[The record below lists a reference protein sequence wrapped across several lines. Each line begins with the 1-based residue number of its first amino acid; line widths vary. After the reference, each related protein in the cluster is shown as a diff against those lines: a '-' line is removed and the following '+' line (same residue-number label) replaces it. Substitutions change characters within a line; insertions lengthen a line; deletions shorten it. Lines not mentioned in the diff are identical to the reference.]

1 MVLATSG
8 KCSLGKLPAQLSGF
22 KVETSAT
29 GNQCNVTSE
38 SAATLHS
45 KLDVSLSGQN
55 RGYSLKPPR
64 SLSLW
69 EKHLN
74 SLLRPRTMTSEF
86 SVKLFHFGEAAKAL
100 NQKKQC
106 GFVNLPASLWRQ
118 SCASEQIALGPSRNR
133 LALATS
139 GCCNSSH
146 IFGIILPP

>member
-1 MVLATSG
+1 MPNSG
-8 KCSLGKLPAQLSGF
+8 KCSLGKLPDQLSGF

-45 KLDVSLSGQN
+45 KLGVSLSGQN

-74 SLLRPRTMTSEF
+74 SLLRPRTMTSKF